1 MVPSGIRTSTPDTPL
16 WVVSADMGYGHQ
28 RAAWPFRH
36 VAHRGIIAAGDNEH
50 ASHAERKLWRRYLR
64 LYEAFSR
71 AKSIPIIGKRIFS
84 VLDRILHI
92 PALYPIRNL
101 SHTTFEVNQLHRQLD
116 RGLGD
121 GVMNAM
127 REEYLP
133 LLTSF
138 YVPAIKA
145 DLRGHE
151 SVYSIICDADLHRVW
166 VAREPW
172 ESRINYFAPC
182 GKAAQRLRSYGVPPE
197 RIFLTGF
204 PLDEALL
211 GGRDLATLRH
221 DLAIRL
227 RVLDPTNRFHTL
239 HGASVRHFLEGYAD
253 TPVPE
258 GRVLTITY
266 AVGGAGALKE
276 VGARLMKTFK
286 RRLIEGTMRLNL
298 IAGTRKE
305 VADFFHEERLAI
317 VGDVE
322 SVRVLYASDL
332 DSYFTQ
338 FNEAIRTTDILW
350 TKPSELSFYVGLGLP
365 LVMTSTIGSQER
377 YNRKWLLEIGAGM
390 KQEKVDFADD
400 WLFDQLDNGRFAE
413 LAWMG
418 FLRARKLGTYHIMD
432 VIRTGSFVR
441 SDSPLLR

>member
-1 MVPSGIRTSTPDTPL
+1 MSTQHGSL
-16 WVVSADMGYGHQ
+16 WVVGADMGYGHQ
-28 RAAWPFRH
+28 RAVWPFRDI
-36 VAHRGIIAAGDNEH
+36 AHNGIIAAGDNEH
-50 ASHAERKLWRRYLR
+50 ASLSERKLWRRYLS

-71 AKSIPIIGKRIFS
+71 AKSIPLIGKRIFAI
-84 VLDRILHI
+84 LDRILHI
-92 PALYPIRNL
+92 PSLYPIRNL
-101 SHTTFEVNQLHRQLD
+101 SHTTFEVDQLHRQLD

-121 GVMNAM
+121 GVMNAI
-127 REEYLP
+127 RQAHLP

-145 DLRGHE
+145 DLHGHE

-211 GGRDLATLRH
+211 GGRDLSTLRR
-221 DLAIRL
+221 DLAVRL

-239 HGASVRHFLEGYAD
+239 HGASVEHFMEEYAN
-253 TPVPE
+253 TPVPAD
-258 GRVLTITY
+258 RVLTITY

-276 VGARLMKTFK
+276 IGTRLMKAF
-286 RRLIEGTMRLNL
+286 RHRLLDGTMRLNL
-298 IAGTRKE
+298 VAGTRAE
-305 VADFFHEERLAI
+305 VAEYFLEGRREI
-317 VGDVE
+317 VADADT
-322 SVRVLYASDL
+322 VRVLHANDL
-332 DSYFTQ
+332 ATYFAQ

-365 LVMTSTIGSQER
+365 IIMTSTIGSQER

-390 KQEKVDFADD
+390 RQEKVDYADH

-418 FLRARKLGTYHIMD
+418 FLRARKLGTYHIQD
-432 VIRTGSFVR
+432 VIRTGSFTR

>member
-1 MVPSGIRTSTPDTPL
+1 VSENEQPL
-16 WVVSADMGYGHQ
+16 WVASADMGYGHQ
-28 RAAWPFRH
+28 RAAWPFRN
-36 VAHRGIIAAGDNEH
+36 VAYQGIIAAGDNEH
-50 ASHAERKLWRRYLR
+50 ASAAERKLWRRYLH

-71 AKSIPIIGKRIFS
+71 AKSIPLIGKRIFS

-101 SHTTFEVNQLHRQLD
+101 SHTTFEVDQLHRQLD
-116 RGLGD
+116 RGLGE
-121 GVMNAM
+121 GVMNAINQKH
-127 REEYLP
+127 LP

-145 DLRGHE
+145 DLNGYE

-172 ESRINYFAPC
+172 ESNINYFAPC

-197 RIFLTGF
+197 RIYLTGF

-211 GGRDLATLRH
+211 GGRDLPTLRH

-227 RVLDPTNRFHTL
+227 RLLDPTNRFHTL
-239 HGASVRHFLEGYAD
+239 HGASVRHFMEEYAE
-253 TPVPE
+253 TSVPE

-276 VGARLMKTFK
+276 IGARLMRAFK
-286 RRLIEGTMRLNL
+286 QRLINGTMRLNL
-298 IAGTRKE
+298 VAGTRKE
-305 VADFFHEERLAI
+305 VADYFHSERRSIL
-317 VGDVE
+317 GDVE
-322 SVRVLYASDL
+322 SVHVLYADDL
-332 DSYFTQ
+332 EEYFTQ
-338 FNEAIRTTDILW
+338 FNSAIRTTDILW
-350 TKPSELSFYVGLGLP
+350 TKPSELSFYAGLGLP
-365 LVMTSTIGSQER
+365 IIMTSTIGSQER

-390 KQEKVDFADD
+390 KQDKIEFADQ

-441 SDSPLLR
+441 SDSPLMR